1 MRRGT
6 VELDEDQAIRLAEA
20 LAHRRVGM
28 GYRSFRAL
36 ARESGLDYRTI
47 NALESGEP
55 RSVDRNTLTTLEVVL
70 NWPSGTI
77 DQIIAGAGP
86 YAELRL
92 NTATDVG
99 SDVIEH
105 AMHVAQ
111 AAFDAYI
118 ATYLSSPNETRVKR

>member
-6 VELDEDQAIRLAEA
+6 VDLDPDQAKRLAEA

-28 GYRSFRAL
+28 GFRSFRAL
-36 ARESGLDYRTI
+36 ARETGLDPRTI
-47 NALESGEP
+47 NALESAEP
-55 RSVDRNTLTTLEVVL
+55 RSVDRSTLTTLEIAL

-77 DQIIAGAGP
+77 DQIISGAGP
-86 YAELRL
+86 YADLRL
-92 NTATDVG
+92 NTSTDV
-99 SDVIEH
+99 SADVIDK

-118 ATYLSSPNETRVKR
+118 ATYLSDPTDTRVKR